1 MKKLIENDKKLRKQ
15 IILKEH
21 EQFVLKSIIK
31 NLNFFTLI
39 RWNAYLKLKIA
50 TQNASKISAI
60 NPCLYTINRKR
71 FNKLTGFSR
80 HVFLKHIRAGSVT
93 GIKKSSW

>member
-1 MKKLIENDKKLRKQ
+1 MKKLIEKDKKLRNQ
-15 IILKEH
+15 IVLKEYEH
-21 EQFVLKSIIK
+21 FVLKSIIK

-39 RWNAYLKLKIA
+39 RWNAYLKLKNI
-50 TQNASKISAI
+50 TQNASKSSTI
-60 NPCLYTINRKR
+60 NRCLYTVNKKR

-80 HVFLKHIRAGSVT
+80 HVFLKYIRSGSVV